1 MAWLAVA
8 AVCMTLAAVVLAW
21 KYRKLKMDVYEFA
34 DQVEQNLDAVIR
46 GEKTEMNRETEDS
59 LLGKI
64 SEKLERAD
72 HILERRARENQEE
85 KRQIQELIS
94 DISHQTKTPLA
105 NQKIYLEILRSK
117 IGNKIISKEIDTSL
131 ECLEHQTVRLE
142 FLFDSM
148 VKMSR
153 LETGIIQIRKEKEDL
168 METVGKAVSGVVPAA
183 EKKGIVLAVE
193 TGSEVRLRGGGPGEL
208 LVPHDGRW
216 TEEAVYNLLDN
227 AVKYTEPGGKV
238 TLAICQREIF
248 TEIHVRDT
256 GRGIPLEH
264 QAQIFTRFYREL
276 EVHDREG
283 LGIGLYLT
291 RKIAE
296 MQGGYVEVHSEP
308 GKGADFCIYLPNQ
321 KSGRQIFT
329 VL

>member
-21 KYRKLKMDVYEFA
+21 KYRKLKMEVYEFA

-46 GEKTEMNRETEDS
+46 GEKPEMNRETEDS

-117 IGNKIISKEIDTSL
+117 IGNKIMSKEIDTSL

-183 EKKGIVLAVE
+183 EKKGIALAVE
-193 TGSEVRLRGGGPGEL
+193 TGSEVRLRGGGPGGL

-216 TEEAVYNLLDN
+216 TEEAVYNLLEN
-227 AVKYTEPGGKV
+227 AVKYTPKGGKV
-238 TLAICQREIF
+238 TLRVQKRELF
-248 TEIHVRDT
+248 TEIHVSDT
-256 GRGIPLEH
+256 GKGISLER
-264 QAQIFTRFYREL
+264 QAQIFTRFYREP
-276 EVHDREG
+276 EVQNQEG

-296 MQGGYVEVHSEP
+296 LQGGYVEVSSRP
-308 GKGADFCIYLPNQ
+308 GRGADFCIFLPNAG
-321 KSGRQIFT
+321 SVT
-329 VL
+329 VS